1 MKRWCELSGF
11 FVLVATATRLF
22 GAPPEPVQ
30 LPVPTLGLGTA
41 INQEFTKL
49 TKFGITPFL
58 AYYGVFQGNPLG
70 GIQQRTAYSHLVF
83 FGATLNLDGG
93 NPTAEHVLEVSYA
106 IYLTNNYT
114 IQPDI
119 QYVIRPNG
127 TDAVRNSLVILN
139 LPSAE

>member
-41 INQEFTKL
+41 INQEFTSFTHSVASL
-49 TKFGITPFL
+49 
-58 AYYGVFQGNPLG
+58 
-70 GIQQRTAYSHLVF
+70 
-83 FGATLNLDGG
+83 GG

-127 TDAVRNSLVILN
+127 TDAVKNSLVIGIQFLAN
-139 LPSAE
+139 FSFQHS